1 MSLLL
6 LSMKYHGNFFFPL
19 SGLLLVLFGASGHFV
34 EFWVLLVV
42 AETVASPLFFVF
54 WGLSFSVF
62 SISFISSFGVFTRP
76 QHQEITD
83 NFKSV

>member
-1 MSLLL
+1 MTWDEVPREL
-6 LSMKYHGNFFFPL
+6 FFSL

-54 WGLSFSVF
+54 WVGIVQCLLNLLSFV
-62 SISFISSFGVFTRP
+62 IW
-76 QHQEITD
+76 
-83 NFKSV
+83 